1 MLWFG
6 TGRYLDDLEE
16 GKGVIRYDGAQFILY
31 STEDGLVNNTVLSIA
46 EDVEGDLWFGTVGG
60 VSRYDGVEFVTFT
73 TEDGLANNLVTS
85 IVEDR
90 EGDLWF
96 GTYGG
101 GVSRYDG
108 VEFVTFTT
116 EDGLADNLV
125 TSIAEDGKGDLW
137 FGTPEGV
144 SRYDGV
150 EFVTFTAEDG
160 LANNLVTS
168 IVEDREGDLWF
179 GTLEGVSRYDGVEF
193 VTSTT
198 ADGLAHN
205 MVMSIAEDG
214 EGDLWFGTYGGGV
227 SRYDGVEFVTFTTED
242 GLGNN
247 LVMTSLVD
255 REGGLWF
262 GVMAGG
268 LSHYDE
274 RSIVSFTTANGLA
287 NNAVFSMAEDG
298 KGHLWFGTL
307 GGGVSR
313 YDGVKF
319 VTFTTENGLGD
330 NMVLSITEDGERNL
344 WFGTPEGVSRYDG
357 VEFVTFTTEDGL
369 AHNRVMSI
377 TEDGE
382 RNLWFGTPEGVSRYD
397 GVEFVTFTNEDGLA
411 HSSVWPITEDG
422 EGYLWFGT
430 MGGGVSRY
438 DGVEFISFTTEDGLI
453 HNDIRSIMVDREGHL
468 WFGAWGGGVSR
479 YDGSE
484 FVTFSPV
491 QGRVS
496 SIVENGKGHLWFGT
510 WGGGVSRYDG
520 SVLQRISKS
529 DGLAHNAV
537 QEIIQARNG
546 DIWIATEGGITR
558 YRSGITPPSVS
569 ITGITADRRYGEV
582 SQVDVSS
589 LQDYLLFEFQGASM
603 QTRPERM
610 VYMYRLRGYDETW
623 QQTGTGKVEYTDL
636 PVGEYVFEVKAV
648 DRDLNYSPTV
658 ATVRV
663 KIHLPYAR
671 LALMGTLGLALIGL
685 VVVSGYALRRR
696 GDQRRAEQALMLEME
711 EELQTAHTMQM
722 GLMPSG
728 PPQVAGFDIGGRC
741 LPANHV
747 GGDFFQYFPQGDRL
761 VISLADITGHA
772 MEAAIPAV
780 MFDGILK
787 TEMRGAPPLGKLFEN
802 LNQTLSEL
810 LDSRTFVCFTMGE
823 LDTHSRIFKLA
834 NSGCPYAYHYRAA
847 PGDIVELQVDAYP
860 LGVHVETAFPVI
872 EVQLESGDRIA
883 FCSDGIVEA
892 ANSEEGIFGFE
903 RTAEIVRQ
911 GCADDLAAEALIDR
925 LIGAV
930 ADFTGAAP
938 QGDDMTVVVL
948 KVET

>member
-1 MLWFG
+1 MVVEAGKGKEVVAGAGSRQGSWQNFGISDGLPPASVGAVLQDREGVLWFG
-6 TGRYLDDLEE
+6 TGRFIDDFEE

-31 STEDGLVNNTVLSIA
+31 TTEDSLVNNTVLSIA
-46 EDVEGDLWFGTVGG
+46 ED
-60 VSRYDGVEFVTFT
+60 
-73 TEDGLANNLVTS
+73 
-85 IVEDR
+85 
-90 EGDLWF
+90 
-96 GTYGG
+96 
-101 GVSRYDG
+101 
-108 VEFVTFTT
+108 
-116 EDGLADNLV
+116 
-125 TSIAEDGKGDLW
+125 
-137 FGTPEGV
+137 
-144 SRYDGV
+144 
-150 EFVTFTAEDG
+150 
-160 LANNLVTS
+160 
-168 IVEDREGDLWF
+168 
-179 GTLEGVSRYDGVEF
+179 
-193 VTSTT
+193 
-198 ADGLAHN
+198 
-205 MVMSIAEDG
+205 G
-214 EGDLWFGTYGGGV
+214 E
-227 SRYDGVEFVTFTTED
+227 
-242 GLGNN
+242 
-247 LVMTSLVD
+247 
-255 REGGLWF
+255 
-262 GVMAGG
+262 
-268 LSHYDE
+268 
-274 RSIVSFTTANGLA
+274 
-287 NNAVFSMAEDG
+287 
-298 KGHLWFGTL
+298 
-307 GGGVSR
+307 
-313 YDGVKF
+313 
-319 VTFTTENGLGD
+319 
-330 NMVLSITEDGERNL
+330 
-344 WFGTPEGVSRYDG
+344 
-357 VEFVTFTTEDGL
+357 
-369 AHNRVMSI
+369 
-377 TEDGE
+377 
-382 RNLWFGTPEGVSRYD
+382 
-397 GVEFVTFTNEDGLA
+397 
-411 HSSVWPITEDG
+411 
-422 EGYLWFGT
+422 
-430 MGGGVSRY
+430 
-438 DGVEFISFTTEDGLI
+438 
-453 HNDIRSIMVDREGHL
+453 
-468 WFGAWGGGVSR
+468 
-479 YDGSE
+479 
-484 FVTFSPV
+484 
-491 QGRVS
+491 
-496 SIVENGKGHLWFGT
+496 GHLWFGT

-520 SVLQRISKS
+520 SVLQQIFKS

-558 YRSGITPPSVS
+558 YRSGTTPPSVS
-569 ITGITADRRYGEV
+569 ITSITADRRYGEV

-636 PVGEYVFEVKAV
+636 PIGEYAFEVKAV
-648 DRDLNYSPTV
+648 DRDLNYSPTA

-722 GLMPSG
+722 GLMPSE

-747 GGDFFQYFPQGDRL
+747 GGDFFQYFSQENRL
-761 VISLADITGHA
+761 AISLADITGHA

-787 TEMRGAPPLGKLFEN
+787 TEMRGAPPLVKLFGN

-860 LGVHVETAFPVI
+860 LGVRAETAFAVI
-872 EVQLESGDRIA
+872 EVQLEPGDRIA

-903 RTAEIVRQ
+903 RTAETIRQ

-938 QGDDMTVVVL
+938 QEDDMTVVVL
-948 KVET
+948 KVEANGG